1 MAPEKTVS
9 ATRSMGTR
17 LGKLKSAVADLEN
30 ILNELKL
37 KPSILE
43 VEASYVQR
51 LEQAVVKRFGSI
63 DDKWEELEDEDNFA
77 DEAEREKCQSDYDEA
92 KNIHKAIMKASTQV
106 LSQPCY
112 SVYYYRYSKWTVQ
125 DSRHSQTQVSS
136 QRRND
141 A

>member
-1 MAPEKTVS
+1 
-9 ATRSMGTR
+9 MGTR

-30 ILNELKL
+30 ILNEFKL